1 MNEFIK
7 IRVPFYK
14 RITNGGTDGLVTFY
28 LKEMPKY
35 LPQSVGSKVIITH
48 TDIPDSS
55 GLKTKLNNLST
66 NTVVGYFQQV
76 DENVSPDSIF
86 QSDGYSIFFVAQYE
100 DLSFSTNQFA
110 GNCRGYI
117 EYYVAP
123 SALNILKPI
132 ETSVIV
138 SEKIPFNDEEGYIK
152 LENNAPAP
160 GITETECY
168 KCMFIDREDKE
179 TIFSSLLKS
188 LNVPITAEE
197 KKKYTRS
204 PLGYLQPSSIKT
216 DIIQNG
222 YYYDWIEYTG
232 GTQPSANLIVH
243 PTTGFTGE
251 YFNTVLET
259 ISIDKSHN
267 ISGTP
272 IDNRLYFVMEIPNK
286 KYGEIIDGKTIHIQ
300 LNSVERY
307 DIYGTYNKKN
317 LTTTNLDNILSEIDL
332 SVKDIGS
339 PVTLNN
345 GDYES
350 NIVLLFATGNTGTD
364 WAKGYSD
371 IKNGDKVFNPTNQI
385 KETYDYYADRCVGYA
400 VLDKGFIVI
409 TDKTIV
415 HNLFESNFGGTIN
428 EPTITFPATGTG
440 TSTGGCITY
449 ENTDF
454 IVTKDTNN
462 NNIEWNN
469 TQFQIINDN
478 DFIEYFSYNTE
489 KSLNIVCLASCDEF
503 YKSTNDTAKELLN
516 LSANA
521 DVADFKT
528 DDLNLHPIMISQIG
542 IHDSDGNL
550 LAICKPNQ
558 PIKKYWHDILSFNI
572 KIRI

>member
-14 RITNGGTDGLVTFY
+14 RITNGGTDGLATFY

-48 TDIPDSS
+48 TDIADSS

-76 DENVSPDSIF
+76 DENISPDSIY

-152 LENNAPAP
+152 LENNGPTT
-160 GITETECY
+160 GITEYY
-168 KCMFIDREDKE
+168 KSMFIDREDKE

-188 LNVPITAEE
+188 LNVPITIEE
-197 KKKYTRS
+197 KKKYRRS

-243 PTTGFTGE
+243 PTNGFTGE

-272 IDNRLYFVMEIPNK
+272 IDNRLYLVMEIPNK

-300 LNSVERY
+300 LSGDEIY

-317 LTTTNLDNILSEIDL
+317 LTTTNLDNVLSEIDL
-332 SVKDIGS
+332 FVKDIGS

-350 NIVLLFATGNTGTD
+350 NIVLLFATGDTQPD

-385 KETYDYYADRCVGYA
+385 KVTYDYYADRCVGYV

-415 HNLFESNFGGTIN
+415 ESLFENKFGGDISGS
-428 EPTITFPATGTG
+428 TITFPTGLTANQ
-440 TSTGGCITY
+440 CVTY
-449 ENTDF
+449 QNSDF

-462 NNIEWNN
+462 NIEWNN
-469 TQFQIINDN
+469 TQFHITGTT

>member
-14 RITNGGTDGLVTFY
+14 RITNGGTDGLATFY

-35 LPQSVGSKVIITH
+35 LPQSVGSKVIIAH

-76 DENVSPDSIF
+76 DENISPDSIY

-123 SALNILKPI
+123 SVLNILKPI

-160 GITETECY
+160 GITETGCY

-188 LNVPITAEE
+188 LNVPITVEE

-232 GTQPSANLIVH
+232 GTQPPANLIVH

-267 ISGTP
+267 INISDTP
-272 IDNRLYFVMEIPNK
+272 IDNRLYLVMEIPNK

-300 LNSVERY
+300 LSGV

-317 LTTTNLDNILSEIDL
+317 LTTTNLDNVLSEIDL

-339 PVTLNN
+339 PITLNN

-350 NIVLLFATGNTGTD
+350 NIVLLFATGDPGTD
-364 WAKGYSD
+364 WAKGYLD
-371 IKNGDKVFNPTNQI
+371 ILAGDKVFNPTNQI
-385 KETYDYYADRCVGYA
+385 KETYDYYANRCVGYA

-415 HNLFESNFGGTIN
+415 HDLFEGVFNGNVNGHD
-428 EPTITFPATGTG
+428 ITFPTGPTAG
-440 TSTGGCITY
+440 DCTTY

-454 IVTKDTNN
+454 IVTKDIDD
-462 NNIEWNN
+462 NIEWNN
-469 TQFQIINDN
+469 TQFQIPNDS

-516 LSANA
+516 LSANT

>member
-48 TDIPDSS
+48 TDIADSS

-76 DENVSPDSIF
+76 DENISPDSIY

-138 SEKIPFNDEEGYIK
+138 SEKIPFNDGEGYIK
-152 LENNAPAP
+152 LENNEPINT
-160 GITETECY
+160 GITECY

-204 PLGYLQPSSIKT
+204 PLGYLQPSTIKT

-243 PTTGFTGE
+243 PTAGFTGE

-267 ISGTP
+267 NNISDTP
-272 IDNRLYFVMEIPNK
+272 IDNRLYLVMEIPNK

-300 LNSVERY
+300 LTGDEIY

-317 LTTTNLDNILSEIDL
+317 LTTTNLDNVLSEIDL

-339 PVTLNN
+339 PVTLSN

-409 TDKTIV
+409 TDKNIV
-415 HNLFESNFGGTIN
+415 EGLFINKFGGNIN
-428 EPTITFPATGTG
+428 GPDITFPTG
-440 TSTGGCITY
+440 STAGSCITY

-454 IVTKDTNN
+454 IVTKDTK

-469 TQFQIINDN
+469 TQFQMPNDS

-516 LSANA
+516 LSANT

>member
-48 TDIPDSS
+48 TDIADSS

-76 DENVSPDSIF
+76 DENISPDSIY

-138 SEKIPFNDEEGYIK
+138 SEKISFNDDEGYIK
-152 LENNAPAP
+152 LENNGPTT
-160 GITETECY
+160 GITEYY

-204 PLGYLQPSSIKT
+204 PLGYLQPSTIKT

-243 PTTGFTGE
+243 PTAGFTGE

-267 ISGTP
+267 NNISDTP
-272 IDNRLYFVMEIPNK
+272 IDNRLYLVMEIPNK

-300 LNSVERY
+300 LTGDEIY

-317 LTTTNLDNILSEIDL
+317 LTTTNLDNVLSEIDL

-371 IKNGDKVFNPTNQI
+371 ILAGDKVFNPTNQI

-409 TDKTIV
+409 TDKNIV
-415 HNLFESNFGGTIN
+415 EGLFINKFGGNIN
-428 EPTITFPATGTG
+428 GSTITFPTGTTAG
-440 TSTGGCITY
+440 DCITY

-469 TQFQIINDN
+469 TQFQMPNDS

>member
-14 RITNGGTDGLVTFY
+14 RITNGGTDGLATFY

-48 TDIPDSS
+48 TDIADSS

-76 DENVSPDSIF
+76 DENISPDSIY

-152 LENNAPAP
+152 LENNGPTT
-160 GITETECY
+160 GITEYY

-243 PTTGFTGE
+243 PTNGFTGE

-300 LNSVERY
+300 LSGDEIY

-317 LTTTNLDNILSEIDL
+317 LTTTNLDNVLSEIDL

-415 HNLFESNFGGTIN
+415 EGLFINKFGGNIN
-428 EPTITFPATGTG
+428 GPDITFPTG
-440 TSTGGCITY
+440 STAGSCITY

-462 NNIEWNN
+462 IEWNN
-469 TQFQIINDN
+469 TQFHITGTTNY
-478 DFIEYFSYNTE
+478 IEYFSYNTE

-516 LSANA
+516 LEENA

>member
-14 RITNGGTDGLVTFY
+14 RITNGGTDGLATFY

-48 TDIPDSS
+48 TDIADSS

-76 DENVSPDSIF
+76 DENISPDSIY

-152 LENNAPAP
+152 LENNGPTT
-160 GITETECY
+160 GITEYY
-168 KCMFIDREDKE
+168 KSMFIDREDKE

-188 LNVPITAEE
+188 LNVPITIEE

-272 IDNRLYFVMEIPNK
+272 IDNRLYLVMEIPNK
-286 KYGEIIDGKTIHIQ
+286 KYGEIIDGKSVHII
-300 LNSVERY
+300 LNGTGSTVY

-317 LTTTNLDNILSEIDL
+317 LTTSNLDNVLSEIDL

-371 IKNGDKVFNPTNQI
+371 ILAGDKVFNSTNPL
-385 KETYDYYADRCVGYA
+385 KETYNYYADRCVGYA

-415 HNLFESNFGGTIN
+415 ESLFKNKFGGDISGS
-428 EPTITFPATGTG
+428 TITFPTATGLT
-440 TSTGGCITY
+440 TNQCVTY
-449 ENTDF
+449 QNSDF
-454 IVTKDTNN
+454 IVTKDVNN
-462 NNIEWNN
+462 YTEWNN
-469 TQFQIINDN
+469 TQFHITGGTTNY
-478 DFIEYFSYNTE
+478 IEYFSYNTE

>member
-14 RITNGGTDGLVTFY
+14 RITNGGTDGLATFY

-48 TDIPDSS
+48 TDIADSS

-76 DENVSPDSIF
+76 DENISPDSIY

-138 SEKIPFNDEEGYIK
+138 SEKIPFNNEEGYIK
-152 LENNAPAP
+152 LENNGPTT
-160 GITETECY
+160 GITEYY

-188 LNVPITAEE
+188 LNVPITIEE

-232 GTQPSANLIVH
+232 GTQPSTNLIVH

-272 IDNRLYFVMEIPNK
+272 IDNRLYLVMEIPNK
-286 KYGEIIDGKTIHIQ
+286 KYGEIIDGKSVHII
-300 LNSVERY
+300 LNGIY

-317 LTTTNLDNILSEIDL
+317 LTTSNLDNVLSEIDL

-350 NIVLLFATGNTGTD
+350 NIVLLFATGSTDTD

-371 IKNGDKVFNPTNQI
+371 ILAGDKVFNSTNPL
-385 KETYDYYADRCVGYA
+385 KETYNYYTDRCVGYA

-415 HNLFESNFGGTIN
+415 HGLFESVFSGTIEGVGN
-428 EPTITFPATGTG
+428 DLKITFPTG
-440 TSTGGCITY
+440 STAGGCITH

-454 IVTKDTNN
+454 IVTKDINNN

-469 TQFQIINDN
+469 TQFHITGTTNY
-478 DFIEYFSYNTE
+478 IEYFSYNTE

-516 LSANA
+516 LEENA

>member
-14 RITNGGTDGLVTFY
+14 RTTNGGTDGLATFY

-48 TDIPDSS
+48 TDIADSS

-76 DENVSPDSIF
+76 DENISPDSIY

-152 LENNAPAP
+152 LENNGPTT
-160 GITETECY
+160 GITEYY

-188 LNVPITAEE
+188 LNIPITAEE

-204 PLGYLQPSSIKT
+204 SLGYLQPSSIKT

-267 ISGTP
+267 ISGRP
-272 IDNRLYFVMEIPNK
+272 IDNRLYLVMEIPNK
-286 KYGEIIDGKTIHIQ
+286 KYGEIIDGKSVHII
-300 LNSVERY
+300 LNGTGSTVY

-317 LTTTNLDNILSEIDL
+317 LTTSNLDNVLSEIDL

-350 NIVLLFATGNTGTD
+350 NIVLLFATGDTGTD

-371 IKNGDKVFNPTNQI
+371 ILTGDKVFNPSNQI

-415 HNLFESNFGGTIN
+415 ESLFKNKFNGDISGSTIMF
-428 EPTITFPATGTG
+428 PTATGLT
-440 TSTGGCITY
+440 TNQCVTY
-449 ENTDF
+449 QNSDF
-454 IVTKDTNN
+454 IVTKDDDNHT
-462 NNIEWNN
+462 EWNN
-469 TQFQIINDN
+469 TQFHITDTTNY
-478 DFIEYFSYNTE
+478 IEYFSYNTE

-516 LSANA
+516 LSANT

>member
-14 RITNGGTDGLVTFY
+14 RITNGGTDGLATFY

-48 TDIPDSS
+48 TDIADSS

-76 DENVSPDSIF
+76 DENISPDSIY

-152 LENNAPAP
+152 LLNEAPINT
-160 GITETECY
+160 GITECY

-188 LNVPITAEE
+188 LNVPITIEE

-286 KYGEIIDGKTIHIQ
+286 KYGEIIDGKSVHII
-300 LNSVERY
+300 LNGDEIY

-317 LTTTNLDNILSEIDL
+317 LTTSNLDNVLSEIDL

-350 NIVLLFATGNTGTD
+350 NIVLLFATGNTGTTD

-385 KETYDYYADRCVGYA
+385 KKTYDYYVDRCVGYA

-415 HNLFESNFGGTIN
+415 ESLFINKFGGNIN
-428 EPTITFPATGTG
+428 GSTITFPTGT
-440 TSTGGCITY
+440 TAGGCITY

-462 NNIEWNN
+462 NIEWNN
-469 TQFQIINDN
+469 TQFQMPNDS

-516 LSANA
+516 LEENA

>member
-14 RITNGGTDGLVTFY
+14 RITNGGTDGLATFY

-48 TDIPDSS
+48 TDIADSS

-76 DENVSPDSIF
+76 DENISPDSIY

-152 LENNAPAP
+152 LLNEEPPNT
-160 GITETECY
+160 GITKCY

-204 PLGYLQPSSIKT
+204 PLGYLQPSTIKT

-286 KYGEIIDGKTIHIQ
+286 KYGEIIDGKSVHII
-300 LNSVERY
+300 LNGIY

-317 LTTTNLDNILSEIDL
+317 LTTSNLDNVLSEIDL

-350 NIVLLFATGNTGTD
+350 NVVLLFATGSTGTD

-371 IKNGDKVFNPTNQI
+371 ILAGDKVFNSTNPL
-385 KETYDYYADRCVGYA
+385 KETYNYYTDRCVGYA

-415 HNLFESNFGGTIN
+415 HGLFESVFSGTIEGVGN
-428 EPTITFPATGTG
+428 DLKITFPTG
-440 TSTGGCITY
+440 STAGGCITH

-454 IVTKDTNN
+454 IVTKDINNN

-469 TQFQIINDN
+469 TQFHITGTTNY
-478 DFIEYFSYNTE
+478 IEYFSYNTE

-516 LSANA
+516 LEENA